1 MQRPQSAAARDRENK
16 KNKKLAENKITK
28 RKFAQTRL
36 TCKNPLPSSQSPP
49 TNANY
54 DPRDVYTSC
63 IKDGSLH
70 HKHQNG
76 LFVPVPTYNC
86 PVCGAD
92 HI

>member
-1 MQRPQSAAARDRENK
+1 MQRPRSAAARDRENK
-16 KNKKLAENKITK
+16 KNIKSTENKTGK
-28 RKFAQTRL
+28 KKFTQRL
-36 TCKNPLPSSQSPP
+36 IVSKNQLRSSHIPSIN
-49 TNANY
+49 TNY
-54 DPRDVYTSC
+54 DPRDIYTSC